1 MIEWLESIDRTLF
14 FFINEKHN
22 ATWDVIMK
30 NISGNW
36 QWIPVYL
43 WILIVAFWKLGW
55 KKALVFILCLAVSVG
70 LADLISFEVFKEGI
84 KRYRPGHNLEIMD
97 RVHLVKKANG
107 EWDRGGMY
115 GFVSSHAA
123 NFFAIATMVAFSF
136 KWNRLWF
143 FGAYFFAAL
152 VGYSRIY
159 LGRHYPSDVVCGA
172 ILGCVIAYGGYVTY
186 VQISKRLKLN

>member
-1 MIEWLESIDRTLF
+1 MIEWLESLDRTLF

-22 ATWDVIMK
+22 ATWDIIMK

-36 QWIPVYL
+36 QWIPVYA
-43 WILIVAFWKLGW
+43 LIIIMGFVKLGW
-55 KKALVFILCLAVSVG
+55 KKGLIFLLCIAVSVG
-70 LADLISFEVFKEGI
+70 LADLISFEVFKEGV

-97 RVHLVKKANG
+97 QVHLIKKSNG
-107 EWDRGGMY
+107 EWDRGGQY

-143 FGAYFFAAL
+143 FGAYFCAIV

-159 LGRHYPSDVVCGA
+159 LGRHYPSDVIAGA
-172 ILGCVIAYGGYVTY
+172 LLGFVIAYLGYVTY
-186 VQISKRLKLN
+186 VQLSKKLKLE